1 MKKILQ
7 SLKRLTKYFVG
18 GILFSAPR
26 LFWMGINRT
35 FLPRPL
41 LYNFF
46 LQKALV
52 AAANQHEETLLLID
66 NQEEENLSPLCFTQK
81 SSLLRAQPHQAKH
94 YLKQALLE
102 LGFKQATALPP
113 LSLIFP
119 KRSFMTATL
128 LKTLKKKWEKELG
141 IHCPLVCFPPKKEE
155 QSLQLAFAEWDAS
168 LKDPL
173 FLLDAFKKATD
184 KLKPTNARW
193 EHPG

>member
-1 MKKILQ
+1 
-7 SLKRLTKYFVG
+7 
-18 GILFSAPR
+18 
-26 LFWMGINRT
+26 MGINRT

-102 LGFKQATALPP
+102 LGIKRATALPP

-119 KRSFMTATL
+119 KGSFETFTL
-128 LKTLKKKWEKELG
+128 LKTLKKIWEKELG
-141 IHCPLVCFPPKKEE
+141 IHCQLVSFPQKKRDQPLPACF
-155 QSLQLAFAEWDAS
+155 F
-168 LKDPL
+168 
-173 FLLDAFKKATD
+173 
-184 KLKPTNARW
+184 
-193 EHPG
+193 